1 MEQFS
6 VYGDTYLNDRY
17 SVYERLRN
25 EAPAYFSKEMN
36 SWFITR
42 YEDVSSLLRSND
54 LITSH
59 LIQEKLDNLKE
70 GESEHFKEII
80 DIISTW
86 MIYNDRPVHTRLRK
100 FMNQAFMRKELEI
113 IKPEIAKITHTLI
126 QKITDSGCTEIDF
139 VEEIAHPLPAMI
151 LCKML
156 GLDESEAG
164 KFIKWS
170 DDIADFMQNF
180 VVSSVPDKGV
190 SDITK
195 KSMREMFDFLFE
207 TIKSRRNIPRN
218 DLISRLANSEK
229 FEDGAMLGDAEIAA
243 QTVHLIFGGHKIP
256 QFMLTNMLHCLI
268 THPEQMEAL
277 KQDSSL
283 LDNALMES
291 MRFEGPIQYVT
302 RHASKDI
309 VLHGETIKKY
319 DSVYLFL
326 GAANRDPRAF
336 QYPDMFNIQREEKLN
351 HVAFGGGYHACIG
364 AAFVQMEL
372 NVILEGL
379 FGAFKDIQSNY
390 NIQSPDWSHNP
401 TFHGIKS
408 MSIKVK

>member
-156 GLDESEAG
+156 GLDESEVG

-180 VVSSVPDKGV
+180 VVSNVPDKGV

-302 RHASKDI
+302 RHAAKDI

-390 NIQSPDWSHNP
+390 NIQSPDWL
-401 TFHGIKS
+401 G
-408 MSIKVK
+408 